1 MTGVA
6 GRLAERPT
14 LPFDAGSS
22 FVLAAG
28 SLRRMHGRGESFAG
42 YAADELFWRDLLGL
56 VHAEDLPG
64 VESLLR
70 EVVEGR
76 GPCLAATGARLR
88 DASGGWMAAEIA
100 IRKVLESPGDAGLV
114 VADARPTE
122 APRGEGPYPDGRG

>member
-6 GRLAERPT
+6 ERLAERPT

-28 SLRRMHGRGESFAG
+28 GLRRMHGRGEAFAG

-56 VHAEDLPG
+56 VHEEDLPG
-64 VESLLR
+64 VQALLS
-70 EVVEGR
+70 EVVESK

-88 DASGGWMAAEIA
+88 DASGGWMAAEVT
-100 IRKVLESPGDAGLV
+100 IRKVFEAPGDAGLV
-114 VADARPTE
+114 VADARPAE
-122 APRGEGPYPDGRG
+122 VPRADGPSPDGRG